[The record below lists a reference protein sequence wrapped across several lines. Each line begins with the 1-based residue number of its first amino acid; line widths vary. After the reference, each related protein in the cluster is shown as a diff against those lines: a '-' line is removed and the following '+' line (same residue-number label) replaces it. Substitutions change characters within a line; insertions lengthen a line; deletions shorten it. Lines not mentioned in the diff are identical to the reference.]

1 MYKHKLVL
9 CEKPS
14 QAQAIAAVLGAKERK
29 DGCIVGGGWIV
40 SWCVGHLVELASAAA
55 YDERFS
61 KWVYDDLPILP
72 DSWKFVV
79 SGGKKKQ
86 LDILRKLM
94 NDKDTGA
101 IICATDAGREG
112 QLIFQLVYN
121 YCKCR
126 KPVQRLWIS
135 SMEDSAIR
143 AGFEKLRPGSDYDN
157 LYRAALCRS
166 QADWLVGINATRTF
180 STIYGSTLNVG
191 RVQTPTLALI
201 TRREEAIAAFVE
213 EAFYTP
219 QINTAAF
226 TASGERVALAGDAES
241 IRTACDGKTAVIK
254 SVERQEKT
262 TTPPKLYDLTTL
274 QRESNQLYGFTA
286 QQTLDY
292 TQALYEKK
300 LCTYPR
306 TDSRFL
312 TSDMAPGLPV
322 LVKSVATVFRYGGD
336 DPACDAMQVIN
347 DSKVS
352 DHHGIIPT
360 QGIARADL
368 SALPSGERDVLSLI
382 AVRLLCAVGEAHL
395 KSTVSVVLDC
405 EGHNF
410 TAKGKTVLHNGWRS
424 IDEAF
429 RSVLKNKPEE
439 DSAEE
444 DALPELAEGDTFDSV
459 TASVKEG
466 RTSPPK
472 RYTEDSLLSAM
483 ETAGAEDAPD
493 DAERRGLG
501 TPATRAGVIEK
512 LVKSG
517 FIARKIKQLHP
528 TEKGSNLIKV
538 LPDMLKSAKLTAE
551 WEHRLGEIE
560 QGKLSDSEFMDGIA
574 HMTRSLVS
582 EHSQPI
588 EEYRTLFVRAAPE
601 NNSVTKGDGNI
612 GGCPRCTS
620 SVIEKHKGFFC
631 SNSAC
636 TFALWKDNRF
646 FSAKKKTITKT
657 IAAALLKEG
666 RIFMPRL
673 YSSKTGKTYDATIV
687 MEDTGDKYVNFKL
700 DFGSNQR
707 REQK

>member
-1 MYKHKLVL
+1 MSAKKLIL

-40 SWCVGHLVELASAAA
+40 SWCVGHLVELASAGT

-61 KWVYDDLPILP
+61 KWVYADLPILP
-72 DSWKFVV
+72 EQWKFVV

-274 QRESNQLYGFTA
+274 QREANRLYGFTA

-306 TDSRFL
+306 YS
-312 TSDMAPGLPV
+312 G
-322 LVKSVATVFRYGGD
+322 
-336 DPACDAMQVIN
+336 N
-347 DSKVS
+347 
-352 DHHGIIPT
+352 GITGTMPKKI
-360 QGIARADL
+360 I
-368 SALPSGERDVLSLI
+368 
-382 AVRLLCAVGEAHL
+382 
-395 KSTVSVVLDC
+395 
-405 EGHNF
+405 F
-410 TAKGKTVLHNGWRS
+410 RS
-424 IDEAF
+424 IA
-429 RSVLKNKPEE
+429 
-439 DSAEE
+439 
-444 DALPELAEGDTFDSV
+444 
-459 TASVKEG
+459 
-466 RTSPPK
+466 
-472 RYTEDSLLSAM
+472 
-483 ETAGAEDAPD
+483 
-493 DAERRGLG
+493 
-501 TPATRAGVIEK
+501 
-512 LVKSG
+512 
-517 FIARKIKQLHP
+517 KQLKTKP
-528 TEKGSNLIKV
+528 FYGKI
-538 LPDMLKSAKLTAE
+538 SA
-551 WEHRLGEIE
+551 
-560 QGKLSDSEFMDGIA
+560 
-574 HMTRSLVS
+574 
-582 EHSQPI
+582 
-588 EEYRTLFVRAAPE
+588 
-601 NNSVTKGDGNI
+601 
-612 GGCPRCTS
+612 
-620 SVIEKHKGFFC
+620 
-631 SNSAC
+631 
-636 TFALWKDNRF
+636 
-646 FSAKKKTITKT
+646 
-657 IAAALLKEG
+657 
-666 RIFMPRL
+666 
-673 YSSKTGKTYDATIV
+673 
-687 MEDTGDKYVNFKL
+687 
-700 DFGSNQR
+700 
-707 REQK
+707 